1 MDVVNVM
8 IQGKPVVI
16 FRKSS
21 CCMSHSVESLIR
33 GFGANL
39 TVYELDRIT
48 NGHQIERALVQ
59 LGFRQSLPAVFI
71 GQQLVGNE
79 RQVMSLHVQNQ
90 LVPLLIQAGA
100 IWMWNK

>member
-8 IQGKPVVI
+8 IEEKPVVI
-16 FRKSS
+16 FSKST
-21 CCMSHSVESLIR
+21 CCMSHSIESLIR
-33 GFGANL
+33 GFGANP
-39 TVYELDRIT
+39 TVYQLDQLP
-48 NGHQIERALVQ
+48 NGEQIERALVQ

-79 RQVMSLHVQNQ
+79 RQVMSLHVQNK

-100 IWMWNK
+100 IWV